1 MSRNPPLSREAPS
14 RGWDVLVLL
23 GILALGMWWVLSRV
37 LGPAVNEGEPADLPD
52 PGEVYDPVAAGEQLP
67 PGYRRVTG
75 RDRIRPIY
83 APRFMSPADTD
94 WPGDTLVLGVARG
107 GEAKAYPIRTL
118 NRREMVL
125 DRLGGT
131 PILATW

>member
-1 MSRNPPLSREAPS
+1 MERSQPRRRFRP
-14 RGWDVLVLL
+14 WDAVLVAALVLL
-23 GILALGMWWVLSRV
+23 ALYAVPRF
-37 LGPAVNEGEPADLPD
+37 LGPAVNEGEPAAVPD
-52 PGEVYDPVAAGEQLP
+52 PNEVYDPVPAGEPLP
-67 PGYRRVTG
+67 AGYRPVTG

-83 APRFMSPADTD
+83 APRFRSVAETD
-94 WPGDTLVLGVARG
+94 WPEDTLVLGIALD

-118 NRREMVL
+118 NHREMVL